1 MNAPAPLDAAL
12 ALPLPL
18 RRLFVPLRP
27 CKKLGEQGVQMVRKW
42 AARADVV
49 LLNQKEL
56 AAELEALKQ
65 AHLTL
70 RVRGAGPLAHYAGR
84 GGRGG
89 LMRF

>member
-1 MNAPAPLDAAL
+1 
-12 ALPLPL
+12 
-18 RRLFVPLRP
+18 
-27 CKKLGEQGVQMVRKW
+27 MVRKW

>member
-1 MNAPAPLDAAL
+1 
-12 ALPLPL
+12 
-18 RRLFVPLRP
+18 
-27 CKKLGEQGVQMVRKW
+27 MVRKW

-70 RVRGAGPLAHYAGR
+70 RVRGAVPLAHHAGR
-84 GGRGG
+84 CGRDKRE
-89 LMRF
+89 RF

>member
-1 MNAPAPLDAAL
+1 
-12 ALPLPL
+12 
-18 RRLFVPLRP
+18 
-27 CKKLGEQGVQMVRKW
+27 MVRKW

-70 RVRGAGPLAHYAGR
+70 QGRGAGGR
-84 GGRGG
+84 GSGFYSTYYMCSVCDGRILLRILAKKQTCNIRTPIRVPTSIWRGTQQV
-89 LMRF
+89 

>member
-1 MNAPAPLDAAL
+1 
-12 ALPLPL
+12 
-18 RRLFVPLRP
+18 
-27 CKKLGEQGVQMVRKW
+27 MVRKW

-89 LMRF
+89 LTGMRF